1 MRNMLDQYPTGIGG
15 CLSHMRP
22 PEYGALH
29 QRPRRLRERLLR
41 RIQSLQAAT
50 SQLQICSSQHSGVT
64 RTPSTV
70 AWNRSPAREYWGGE
84 LKEKIKG
91 RISAALSADSAR

>member
-1 MRNMLDQYPTGIGG
+1 MELCTRGLVACVSDSFDVFKACRQR
-15 CLSHMRP
+15 RP
-22 PEYGALH
+22 VLH
-29 QRPRRLRERLLR
+29 
-41 RIQSLQAAT
+41 
-50 SQLQICSSQHSGVT
+50 

-70 AWNRSPAREYWGGE
+70 AWHRSPAREYWGGE